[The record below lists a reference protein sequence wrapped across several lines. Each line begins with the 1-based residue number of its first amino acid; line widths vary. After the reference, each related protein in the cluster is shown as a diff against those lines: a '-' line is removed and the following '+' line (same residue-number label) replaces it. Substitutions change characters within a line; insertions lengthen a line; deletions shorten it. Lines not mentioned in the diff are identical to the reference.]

1 MPTTKTK
8 PTQIR
13 KPAAKPTADAPPL
26 AAIQEHLAHLVG
38 DMILN
43 AAHGADVD
51 RLLRGAMGHYWRLQ
65 SADLAPNEA
74 EQGVKA
80 FIQKHLDDWRLSLVQ
95 SWPAPQPDGSEAE
108 PTNISELI
116 RQNFRGEL
124 KDHFAYFLS
133 NAPPEE
139 IRFLNG
145 VLNDWLSEAGSLNSP
160 QLEIANSFEREI
172 GRGVRWV
179 RVPRD
184 LRDKV
189 VEFISLMTTSGR
201 WRK

>member
-8 PTQIR
+8 TTQIR
-13 KPAAKPTADAPPL
+13 KADAKPVESSLTP
-26 AAIQEHLAHLVG
+26 IQEQLAHLAG

-43 AAHGADVD
+43 PAHGADVD
-51 RLLRGAMGHYWRLQ
+51 RLLRGAMGHYWRSR
-65 SADLAPNEA
+65 SADVTSNEA

-80 FIQKHLDDWRLSLVQ
+80 FIQNHLEDWRLSLIQ
-95 SWPAPQPDGSEAE
+95 SWPAPQPDGSKAE

-124 KDHFAYFLS
+124 TDHFTYFLG
-133 NAPPEE
+133 NATPEE

-145 VLNDWLSEAGSLNSP
+145 VLNDWLSGAGHSLSAP

-179 RVPRD
+179 RVPSRA

-189 VEFISLMTTSGR
+189 VGFLSLLTTTG
-201 WRK
+201 KVT